1 MPEKYEMKKGK
12 INGEEGTFLSGK
24 HRKVKGRALRAML
37 DPKKY
42 KMVEQKK
49 HE

>member
-24 HRKVKGRALRAML
+24 HKKEKSRALVKML
-37 DPKKY
+37 NPKKY